1 MLSFKQVV
9 SYYTDYL
16 AIYLVLILIQLESSR
31 QQETDKASSLQKE
44 IKDAS
49 NKVQVCY
56 NIIMHMCYYVLVINT
71 CTYQSGLYSSQ
82 IIFLSKGPVSEPA

>member
-1 MLSFKQVV
+1 MPMLSFKQVV

-56 NIIMHMCYYVLVINT
+56 NIIYAHMLLCS
-71 CTYQSGLYSSQ
+71 CH
-82 IIFLSKGPVSEPA
+82 

>member
-1 MLSFKQVV
+1 M

-49 NKVQVCY
+49 NKVQVY
-56 NIIMHMCYYVLVINT
+56 YFIIYAHVLL
-71 CTYQSGLYSSQ
+71 C
-82 IIFLSKGPVSEPA
+82 FCH

>member
-1 MLSFKQVV
+1 M
-9 SYYTDYL
+9 SYYTDYS
-16 AIYLVLILIQLESSR
+16 AIYLILILIQLESSR

-56 NIIMHMCYYVLVINT
+56 NITYAHVLL
-71 CTYQSGLYSSQ
+71 CSCH
-82 IIFLSKGPVSEPA
+82 

>member
-1 MLSFKQVV
+1 MPMLSFKEVV

-49 NKVQVCY
+49 NKVQVY
-56 NIIMHMCYYVLVINT
+56 YFIIYAHVLL
-71 CTYQSGLYSSQ
+71 C
-82 IIFLSKGPVSEPA
+82 FCH

>member
-1 MLSFKQVV
+1 MPMLSFMQVV

-49 NKVQVCY
+49 NKVQVY
-56 NIIMHMCYYVLVINT
+56 YFIIYAHVLL
-71 CTYQSGLYSSQ
+71 C
-82 IIFLSKGPVSEPA
+82 FCH